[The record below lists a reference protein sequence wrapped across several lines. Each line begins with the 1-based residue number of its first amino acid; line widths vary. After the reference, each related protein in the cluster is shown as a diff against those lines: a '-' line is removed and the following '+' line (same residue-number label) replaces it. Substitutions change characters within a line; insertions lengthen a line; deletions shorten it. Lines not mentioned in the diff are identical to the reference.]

1 MVFLWILNTRCSC
14 FKGGFAIK
22 ADSLIWI
29 NLLPD
34 SYYIYLAAR
43 SDTADL
49 LRRRFAPKSLHRQCQ
64 NALLYSLRILIP
76 TQEHRKKK
84 QTASRTQL
92 VLVPTLL
99 RGNAYSQ
106 LPVQKH
112 ASSQFLPHACHEQ
125 GGQNE

>member
-34 SYYIYLAAR
+34 SDYIYLAAR

-49 LRRRFAPKSLHRQCQ
+49 RRRRFAPKSLHRQCQ
-64 NALLYSLRILIP
+64 NALLYSLGILIP

-99 RGNAYSQ
+99 SGNVYSQ
-106 LPVQKH
+106 LSVQEH
-112 ASSQFLPHACHEQ
+112 LLAQLLPHACHKQ
-125 GGQNE
+125 GSHNK